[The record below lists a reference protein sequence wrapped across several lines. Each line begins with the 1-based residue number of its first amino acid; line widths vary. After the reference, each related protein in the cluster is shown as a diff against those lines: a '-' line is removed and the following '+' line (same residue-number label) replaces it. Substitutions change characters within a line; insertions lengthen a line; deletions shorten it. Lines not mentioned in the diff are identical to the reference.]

1 MKRKI
6 YYRRTLSPFP
16 SFSSISL
23 RIVLCR
29 FIVKKIKAL
38 LKRFGAPG
46 ALQYLT
52 FFLAGAAAF
61 FVSDGKADG
70 MGAARAAAAAAVA
83 AALTPPALA
92 VAVALLPKVNPP
104 GGGGTGG
111 RLGGPK
117 VEGSGGGPAAAATGA
132 GAGAAGGAGAGCAAA
147 AAPMTPSSLRPVP
160 VLTVE
165 EASLSTLMPYLD
177 AMSPAVCMSLGTSME
192 FGWDEIDPSGCQFG
206 VRLRCYCNTNVL
218 TVVVVV

>member
-1 MKRKI
+1 MVRNNV
-6 YYRRTLSPFP
+6 YYYVVVCVADSLCYETQNILSTYPVALSELLFNLLTDRLVPVHREEDKGTL
-16 SFSSISL
+16 
-23 RIVLCR
+23 
-29 FIVKKIKAL
+29 
-38 LKRFGAPG
+38 
-46 ALQYLT
+46 
-52 FFLAGAAAF
+52 
-61 FVSDGKADG
+61 
-70 MGAARAAAAAAVA
+70 